1 MSVFVFGIP
10 FEYELQKSFAQ
21 PAGNV
26 SSSSSLEAAGAS
38 NATNM
43 TANRDL
49 SFFHTQIQV
58 PAASRSA
65 EGSIASI
72 QNNQSGKPTWILD
85 TGGWGLLVPKP
96 IQVSQTVVPVNS
108 GVIFTASFGMT
119 NLDGTQSH
127 RHLIT
132 DFNLS

>member
-26 SSSSSLEAAGAS
+26 SSSSSSSLEAAGAS

-58 PAASRSA
+58 PADSRSA

-72 QNNQSGKPTWILD
+72 
-85 TGGWGLLVPKP
+85 
-96 IQVSQTVVPVNS
+96 
-108 GVIFTASFGMT
+108 
-119 NLDGTQSH
+119 
-127 RHLIT
+127 R
-132 DFNLS
+132 

>member
-26 SSSSSLEAAGAS
+26 SSSSSSSSLEAAGAS

-72 QNNQSGKPTWILD
+72 
-85 TGGWGLLVPKP
+85 
-96 IQVSQTVVPVNS
+96 
-108 GVIFTASFGMT
+108 
-119 NLDGTQSH
+119 
-127 RHLIT
+127 R
-132 DFNLS
+132 